1 MALRAWFV
9 TPAFVCTQLF
19 IMKISIYLP
28 CLATAAAVS
37 FLFATMAQ
45 AQQERP
51 DSSQNELHAVVV
63 TTSRSQAQVEAMPLN
78 TTIVSQEDIQKSSA
92 QTLDQLLRDVPGLN
106 FTGVPAAQT
115 DPTGHQT
122 KMRGMG
128 NAKVLVLLDG
138 VPIHDPFYLTTQW
151 FKVPLSNIERVEIVR
166 GGNSSLWGNMAVAGV
181 INIVSKRPIDNSGEA
196 SLSLGFNGT
205 QSASISK
212 DIVLSDTLSVNI
224 AIDKLN
230 SRGYET
236 VPADQMWRYPARQ
249 PVNTQDTNMQFTT
262 YFKPNRD
269 LSGYVRIGQHVQDQD
284 ISYANGKN
292 LQTDPDISGSFTQ
305 KLDEKTAVTATAWAQ
320 YLEFEKY
327 NGATC
332 YWQATGSTKCPSSS
346 AVTPAMVN
354 NNIDQYYTQYGSQR
368 YREQGA
374 SAIYSTQKDGLLN
387 SMQLGVDYRHLS
399 ATDLEYFYGAPTTFN
414 GTPVLA
420 SSTYGTAEQ
429 TFTGVF
435 AQTKIVPT
443 EALDITLSG
452 RYDSWDNTNRLNTRT
467 MAGAPT
473 VGGAQPSSNTSAF
486 DPSLAARY
494 AFSDEL
500 ALRGAVYKSFRAPGF
515 NNTTR
520 TYGSPNPTIANPD
533 LTPENL
539 FGREIGLD
547 YNKEGLSLSATY
559 FQYDIQNMIATYSIK
574 GSQYASAPAL
584 VQSICGLAFANC
596 GGNTGSASYYT
607 NDQNGQSYGL
617 ELIGSWKL
625 NNAWTINGA
634 YTGTVSVL
642 TSKASAVTT
651 PVGVQLAGTPQDVVN
666 LGVTWKPSAPL
677 QTSLQMRYIGSM
689 NIDTTST
696 AGVAYTQGDITV
708 FDASMQYQFNKN
720 LDLSASVVNLLDTQY
735 SENAYTYNQPWNR
748 TLSMPRTLT
757 LGMKMRF

>member
-1 MALRAWFV
+1 
-9 TPAFVCTQLF
+9 
-19 IMKISIYLP
+19 MKNSIDLP
-28 CLATAAAVS
+28 RLAIAAAVS
-37 FLFATMAQ
+37 FLFAAMAQ
-45 AQQERP
+45 AQQERADLSP
-51 DSSQNELHAVVV
+51 NELNAVVV
-63 TTSRSQAQVEAMPLN
+63 TASRSQAQVEAMPLN
-78 TTIVSQEDIQKSSA
+78 TTIVSQQDIQKSSA

-106 FTGVPAAQT
+106 FTGLPAAQS

-151 FKVPLSNIERVEIVR
+151 FKVPRSNIERVEVVR

-181 INIVSKRPIDNSGEA
+181 INIVSKRPVDNSGEA
-196 SLSLGFNGT
+196 SISLGFNGT

-212 DIVLSDTLSVNI
+212 DIVLSDTLSVNL

-230 SRGYET
+230 SRGYDT
-236 VPADQMWRYPARQ
+236 VPAEQLWRYPARQ
-249 PVNTQDTNMQFTT
+249 PVNTQDTNIQFTT
-262 YFKPNRD
+262 FFKPNPD
-269 LSGYVRIGQHVQDQD
+269 LNGYVRIGEHVQDQD
-284 ISYANGKN
+284 ISYVNGKN
-292 LQTDPDISGSFTQ
+292 LQTDPDISASFTQ
-305 KLDEKTAVTATAWAQ
+305 KLDEKTALTATAWAQ

-332 YWQATGSTKCPSSS
+332 YWQAASSTKCPSSS

-354 NNIDQYYTQYGSQR
+354 GSIDQYYTQYGSQR

-374 SAIYSTQKDGLLN
+374 STIYSTALSGLFN
-387 SMQLGVDYRHLS
+387 SLQTGVDYRHLS

-414 GTPVLA
+414 GAPVLG

-435 AQTKIVPT
+435 AQTKLVPT
-443 EALDITLSG
+443 DALDITLSA
-452 RYDSWDNTNRLNTRT
+452 RFDSWDNSNRLNTRT
-467 MAGAPT
+467 MAGAAT
-473 VGGAQPSSNTSAF
+473 IGGAQPSTNTSAF
-486 DPSLAARY
+486 NPTLAGRY

-500 ALRGAVYKSFRAPGF
+500 ALRGAVYRSFRAPGF

-547 YNKEGLSLSATY
+547 YNQGGLSLSATY

-574 GSQYASAPAL
+574 ASQYASAPAL
-584 VQSICGLAFANC
+584 VQLICGLGFANC
-596 GGNTGSASYYT
+596 GGSTGSASYYT

-617 ELIGSWKL
+617 ELIGNWKL
-625 NNAWTINGA
+625 NDAWTMNGA
-634 YTGTVSVL
+634 YTGTVSIL
-642 TSKASAVTT
+642 TSKASAVST
-651 PVGVQLAGTPQDVVN
+651 PLNVQLAGTPQDVVN

-677 QTSLQMRYIGSM
+677 QTNLQMRYIGAM

-696 AGVAYTQGDITV
+696 SGVAYTQGDITV
-708 FDASMQYQFNKN
+708 FDASMQYKFNKN
-720 LDLSASVVNLLDTQY
+720 LDVSASVVNLLDTQY
-735 SENAYTYNQPWNR
+735 SENAYTYNQPWNK

-757 LGMKMRF
+757 LGMKLRF

>member
-1 MALRAWFV
+1 M
-9 TPAFVCTQLF
+9 TPARVRLTSFNS
-19 IMKISIYLP
+19 MKNSIDLP
-28 CLATAAAVS
+28 RLATAVAVS

-51 DSSQNELHAVVV
+51 DARPNELKAVVV
-63 TTSRSQAQVEAMPLN
+63 TASRSQAQVEAMPLN

-181 INIVSKRPIDNSGEA
+181 INIVSKRPVDNAGEA

-205 QSASISK
+205 QSGSLSK
-212 DIVLSDTLSVNI
+212 DMVLSDTLSLNFE
-224 AIDKLN
+224 IDKLN
-230 SRGYET
+230 SRGYDT
-236 VPADQMWRYPARQ
+236 VPADQLWRYPARQ
-249 PVNTQDTNMQFTT
+249 PVNTQDTNIQFTT
-262 YFKPNRD
+262 FFKPNPD
-269 LSGYVRIGQHVQDQD
+269 LSGYVRLGQHIQDQD
-284 ISYANGKN
+284 ISYVFGKN
-292 LQTDPDISGSFTQ
+292 LQTDPDISASFTR
-305 KLDEKTAVTATAWAQ
+305 KLNDQSAVTGTAWAQ
-320 YLEFEKY
+320 ALEFEKY

-332 YWQATGSTKCPSSS
+332 YWQAAASTKCPSSS
-346 AVTPAMVN
+346 AVTQAMVN
-354 NNIDQYYTQYGSQR
+354 SSVDSYYTQYGSQR

-374 SAIYSTQKDGLLN
+374 SAIYSTHKDGLLN
-387 SMQLGVDYRHLS
+387 SLQLGVDYRHLS

-414 GTPVLA
+414 VAPALA

-435 AQTKIVPT
+435 AQTKLVPT
-443 EALDITLSG
+443 DALDITLSA

-467 MAGAPT
+467 MAGAAT
-473 VGGAQPSSNTSAF
+473 IGGAQPATNTSAF
-486 DPSLAARY
+486 DPTLAGRY

-520 TYGSPNPTIANPD
+520 TYGSPNPSIANPD

-547 YNKEGLSLSATY
+547 YHKDGLSLSATY
-559 FQYDIQNMIATYSIK
+559 FQYDIQNMIANYSIK
-574 GSQYASAPAL
+574 ASQAASAPAL
-584 VQSICGLAFANC
+584 VQLICGVGFANC
-596 GGNTGSASYYT
+596 GGGAGSATYYT

-617 ELIGSWKL
+617 ELIGNWKI
-625 NNAWTINGA
+625 NKAWTVNAA
-634 YTGTVSVL
+634 YTGTVSIL

-651 PVGVQLAGTPQDVVN
+651 PLNVQLAGIPQDVVN
-666 LGVTWKPSAPL
+666 LGVSWKPSAPL

-689 NIDTTST
+689 VIDTSST
-696 AGVAYTQGDITV
+696 AGVAYTQADITV
-708 FDASMQYQFNKN
+708 FDASLQYQFNKD
-720 LDLSASVVNLLDTQY
+720 LDLSASVVNLLDTTY
-735 SENAYTYNQPWNR
+735 SENAYAYNQPWNR

-757 LGMKMRF
+757 LGLKLRF